1 MLLAPQLLPLSDPP
15 WSEMQFCGLP
25 QRTYSGIWRL
35 RGSSQPFRIV
45 YLYVR
50 CFKASYVNWGQ
61 GTIPERFVL
70 VFHIWEIHTNI
81 FYLDVTCFPCCIPK
95 RAEMGITVKVTES
108 LIFKRLWHFPDDFT
122 PCSRGRPSH
131 ECHWVCGDW
140 PWSHWAICQTHVGH
154 LKQLQQSNVSV
165 IRHFSTTEKYTN
177 GKSFIC
183 SEIMILRVQLTA
195 KQHNTWLWNS
205 DLSRSGF
212 GSADSHWDAY
222 HAEQKT
228 IPHSTPPPPHTHLK
242 DISTSAPPP
251 YSCCIL
257 FGISELIMTSARH
270 GKLDLSWYAKANAK
284 QTSHRHTWARLSPII
299 SL

>member
-1 MLLAPQLLPLSDPP
+1 MSHVFLVVFPREQRWESWWRWPSPSFSNASGTFPMTSPPVPEDDQAMNVIGSVVIGHGATGRSVKHTSDT
-15 WSEMQFCGLP
+15 WN
-25 QRTYSGIWRL
+25 
-35 RGSSQPFRIV
+35 
-45 YLYVR
+45 
-50 CFKASYVNWGQ
+50 K
-61 GTIPERFVL
+61 
-70 VFHIWEIHTNI
+70 
-81 FYLDVTCFPCCIPK
+81 
-95 RAEMGITVKVTES
+95 
-108 LIFKRLWHFPDDFT
+108 
-122 PCSRGRPSH
+122 
-131 ECHWVCGDW
+131 
-140 PWSHWAICQTHVGH
+140 
-154 LKQLQQSNVSV
+154 QQSNVSV